1 MSSWYDPTSTGLS
14 GQADDDW
21 YNLYFEQGA
30 IGDTFGK
37 WATGSGANVG
47 GVIDTAFGAYARHTN
62 CQCEQ
67 WRDPSKTTMTWP
79 DPPLAQRSWSFD
91 AWLGVHDADNF
102 SLQTSRR
109 WNETED
115 AQISHF
121 ATVEG
126 AASPGDNVPAGDVTG
141 VTLNG
146 TIMATTDAPPVQE
159 GIVVGRV
166 VDSKVGYANSN
177 YGPSHAYIK
186 PPGIYPDGT
195 IYGLSHEIVGSARHI
210 YEPSFVSTPY
220 NDSLTFIRE
229 GIETTRVTHTRGSQP
244 TYRMIYTN
252 ERAEKRDFGVSQTQK
267 VPTGGIGGN
276 PFWLK
281 DTKDWPDILKSLHF
295 DFMPFMVPQAKT
307 RPVNY
312 RFWDSMYATALFGGP
327 TFAIVL
333 DNYGMF
339 DEEYYRMVVRHF
351 TQSEQQIT
359 QWRAGIWPDS
369 SKIDDR
375 TALCPRNYINPHAWY
390 QAMSTGK
397 VAPNHPFKDT
407 TAGDFAGG
415 SFSMEGWTGP
425 CCELVL
431 GFPPDNDVN
440 GTPLVNPRYG
450 NDMSLM
456 RSIYPYYDSKQELTM
471 NNKRKLHQHNCHVA
485 HPFAVQDYYYTF
497 VLAAES
503 SLAYGQG
510 MDIFEYSKDFAPIE
524 HLTPE
529 MLTHMLVGSPADIPF
544 TLGHRF
550 KDLLRLAGDS
560 NATSA
565 MLGECFDDT
574 VMTDPLIPKLHDP
587 IVGVVQ
593 AYVVENLQKLQKWAI
608 KEVVTVVK
616 AQGAKITEKYV
627 WPLIEAVFPKLAP
640 FIKSN
645 LKELGST
652 LTTIDFTKPTSTW
665 GPQLISKMEE
675 WFKGVATNLK
685 GAGTKWL
692 KDGGQDML
700 MRSLRNRFRSRPDT
714 GLTEEELENWGVD
727 DDGWRFPDSKFDE
740 EMSMDDSMKVRFN
753 ELESK
758 PETWIGEDVGEATE
772 AVEAGAEASMASIA
786 GPLILAVA
794 ITLVLDWWEKK
805 EEDDA
810 KAAQEAAQARAT
822 WEEYDTLRVPFNVTY
837 LTGLGPRINKFAG
850 YGSSGDSVAD
860 SQGLLQG
867 LYGAGGNVPKDL
879 IAQEIK
885 DQVDQTADSG
895 GNYSASKGQRF
906 INLDPTLVDK
916 NKRPVPV
923 AGDLRTVANL
933 IAMNHL
939 CLKVINPGFFANSE
953 NVTDAITLRAQQ
965 LLICA
970 EIIRTMRV
978 VDHFMRAASWTE
990 WVKAGLTANTP
1001 PGRPTEDAW
1010 HPYPPTPNIPTSLIP
1025 AYMTPIPVFVPTK
1038 TDMPDWWWESLQSV
1052 SGGNKK
1058 GKELFQLVEGTG
1070 APASEWDGFAEQI
1083 ANWYGG
1089 CPMYEFNDVTYVQ
1102 KDTGISR
1109 TVRTRAVPVPIFAP
1123 GRSPTMF
1130 VSSLDPT
1137 FAWPTLAVR
1146 GGPMSNFNDETKYF
1160 EQYNICYQPHPS
1172 SSDLMNIKD
1181 WRNAIKDVSCTPT
1194 FGGKRCRFILTVDTT
1209 PLFAV
1214 PDGKLVQTFRVV
1226 NESHATVVV
1235 VYVVD
1240 DGSVYPMITLKP
1252 GETGDVFKVGDFS
1265 VQRMAPVAAFYILSQ
1280 EFFADQTNALRDF
1293 TDDMMATLPYTY
1305 RSYMFTTNLIA
1316 TPMGGAASDFLGT
1329 ITVFDHTLISTN
1341 IYNFESRMN
1350 KLVAPIMSKNPHCYE
1365 PLSEFWNTYYPK
1377 LSSVEFKKHD
1387 AVCSFLLSY
1396 ILPPEKDDFGTP
1408 VATPLDKEKQINIWS
1423 LGRTVFHGDKETW
1436 TKLYNM
1442 TPSPDDLKR
1451 FPGASCTE
1459 LNSTLHPKTYPEG
1472 GLRVHRLLSYTDD
1485 PASAA
1490 RTASYSYDAEEQAIL
1505 TSYPQMRNALEAIRS
1520 DPVKIWG
1527 SGDEFFDAVVSLTND
1542 IINNNQDVY
1551 DAAQIV
1557 HKLYG
1562 ESADALDAFGAA
1574 ETIRTN
1580 RISAILR
1587 LTADI
1592 DNSRAE
1598 TAIEEYK
1605 QRTSEPSSLTR
1616 ALEMIFTVRKNPAFR
1631 EVNNTYF
1638 STYPALHQLLMQ
1650 MAKDCYNTDLRNRTN
1665 LTHPSTKQ
1673 IAYYLTTG
1681 ELASTMEA
1689 SIYFMP
1695 QLTDPAISGP
1705 TLFVAFRG
1713 TDPDKD
1719 LINKFGK
1726 TSGFSLFQ
1734 KIATFLN
1741 PYSDLMSDLHILLG
1755 TQAEAPRFDASDA
1768 LITTAGKYKMNLVLT
1783 GHSLGGSLAVHCL
1796 ERNPNVVTMA
1806 VVFNPGKGLDGSYFD
1821 QVEDNIANNVK
1832 ATTIITDTEADSI
1845 PDTLGGQ
1852 PQWIVPADF
1861 NADADLNKRNI
1872 QGTVVPDSVRVDMS
1886 QGPYVAYD
1894 WVPRKAA
1901 MPTETYTMRAT
1912 VSPTTLMT
1920 DTEADP
1926 VDWGDGEAHYQVPT
1940 DFNAD
1945 ADLQSRNMKGA
1956 IVVPGSVR
1964 ADTEY
1969 VQYDYYS
1976 LDNFSAEDDFKTR
1989 GVTGTVVPNSTR
2001 WGQPPTVLYDYTAI
2015 KTTTKTIETNV
2026 LATWI
2031 PDAEDGQW
2039 DIPATFDADAD
2050 FKTRGIAGTVVPNS
2064 TRLDMNAEAEA
2075 PLVIYDYTTTSDRPV
2090 WNWFDKL
2097 TTYRVSGTSSWPIDD
2112 DPVSVLSG
2120 GLGTTFE
2127 YVGPGV
2133 PTRLKAHSSDN
2144 WDTTAV
2150 GRDRGVPIYPPKS

>member
-1 MSSWYDPTSTGLS
+1 
-14 GQADDDW
+14 
-21 YNLYFEQGA
+21 
-30 IGDTFGK
+30 
-37 WATGSGANVG
+37 
-47 GVIDTAFGAYARHTN
+47 
-62 CQCEQ
+62 
-67 WRDPSKTTMTWP
+67 
-79 DPPLAQRSWSFD
+79 
-91 AWLGVHDADNF
+91 
-102 SLQTSRR
+102 
-109 WNETED
+109 
-115 AQISHF
+115 
-121 ATVEG
+121 
-126 AASPGDNVPAGDVTG
+126 
-141 VTLNG
+141 
-146 TIMATTDAPPVQE
+146 
-159 GIVVGRV
+159 
-166 VDSKVGYANSN
+166 
-177 YGPSHAYIK
+177 
-186 PPGIYPDGT
+186 
-195 IYGLSHEIVGSARHI
+195 
-210 YEPSFVSTPY
+210 
-220 NDSLTFIRE
+220 
-229 GIETTRVTHTRGSQP
+229 
-244 TYRMIYTN
+244 MIYTN

-295 DFMPFMVPQAKT
+295 DFMPFMVPKAKT

-359 QWRAGIWPDS
+359 QWRAGIWSDSPD
-369 SKIDDR
+369 KINDR
-375 TALCPRNYINPHAWY
+375 TALCPRNYINPHAWW
-390 QAMSTGK
+390 QAMSTQK
-397 VAPNHPFKDT
+397 VANFHPFADT
-407 TAGDFAGG
+407 RPEDFSGG
-415 SFSMEGWTGP
+415 FFSMDGWRGP

-431 GFPPDNDVN
+431 GISPETFRSIQSTWPWDID
-440 GTPLVNPRYG
+440 
-450 NDMSLM
+450 LM
-456 RSIYPYYDSKQELTM
+456 RGIYPYIDSAQELTM

-497 VLAAES
+497 VLAAEA

-529 MLTHMLVGSPADIPF
+529 MLTHMLVGSPADVPF

-608 KEVVTVVK
+608 KEVVTFVK

-627 WPLIEAVFPKLAP
+627 WPLLEAVFPKLAP

-645 LKELGST
+645 LKELGSA

-665 GPQLISKMEE
+665 GPQLLDKMEE
-675 WFKGVATNLK
+675 WFKGVEDNLK
-685 GAGTKWL
+685 GAGTAWL
-692 KDGGQDML
+692 KTDGKDML
-700 MRSLRNRFRSRPDT
+700 MQSLRNRFRSRPDA
-714 GLTEEELENWGVD
+714 GLTDEEMENWGPND
-727 DDGWRFPDSKFDE
+727 DDGWRFPDSKFDK
-740 EMSMDDSMKVRFN
+740 EMSMDDTMKANFN
-753 ELESK
+753 DMEAVE
-758 PETWIGEDVGEATE
+758 ETWVADEAGAE
-772 AVEAGAEASMASIA
+772 EGIAAIEAGAEASMASIA

-822 WEEYDTLRVPFNVTY
+822 WEEYDTFRVPFNVTY
-837 LTGLGPRINKFAG
+837 LTGLGPRINKLAG

-860 SQGLLQG
+860 SQSLLQG
-867 LYGAGGNVPKDL
+867 IYSAGGNVPKDL
-879 IAQEIK
+879 IAQEIE
-885 DQVDQTADSG
+885 DQVDQTANSDGTS
-895 GNYSASKGQRF
+895 YSASTGQRF
-906 INLDPTLVDK
+906 LNLDPTLVDK
-916 NKRPVPV
+916 NKKPVPV

-939 CLKVINPGFFANSE
+939 CLKVISPGFFANSE

-970 EIIRTMRV
+970 EVIRTMRV
-978 VDHFMRAASWTE
+978 VDHFMRAASWVE
-990 WVKAGLTANTP
+990 WAKAGWTQNS
-1001 PGRPTEDAW
+1001 RPTEDVW
-1010 HPYPPTPNIPTSLIP
+1010 HPYPPAVNVPTSLIP
-1025 AYMTPIPVFVPTK
+1025 AYMTPIPVLVPTK
-1038 TDMPDWWWESLQSV
+1038 TDMPDDWWESFKSLS
-1052 SGGNKK
+1052 GNKK
-1058 GKELFQLVEGTG
+1058 GKELFQMVEGTG
-1070 APASEWDGFAEQI
+1070 QLAAEWDILVTEITNAH
-1083 ANWYGG
+1083 GG
-1089 CPMYEFNDVTYVQ
+1089 CPMYEFNDVTYVV
-1102 KDTGISR
+1102 KNTGINT

-1146 GGPMSNFNDETKYF
+1146 GGPMSSFLDETAYF
-1160 EQYNICYQPHPS
+1160 EKNNICYQPHPS
-1172 SSDLMNIKD
+1172 SSDLMNIQD
-1181 WRNAIKDVSCTPT
+1181 WRNAITGVSCTPT
-1194 FGGKRCRFILTVDTT
+1194 FGGKQCRFILTVDTT
-1209 PLFAV
+1209 PLFAAPKNNEV
-1214 PDGKLVQTFRVV
+1214 VQTFRVV
-1226 NESHATVVV
+1226 NESGATVVV
-1235 VYVVD
+1235 VYVAD
-1240 DGSVYPMITLKP
+1240 DSDRTVIPMITIKP
-1252 GETGDVFKVGDFS
+1252 GENGDVFGGSQWSHWGTRFND
-1265 VQRMAPVAAFYILSQ
+1265 VAAFYILSQ
-1280 EFFADQTNALRDF
+1280 ELFADQTNGFKDF

-1305 RSYMFTTNLIA
+1305 RSYMFTTKLIS
-1316 TPMGGAASDFLGT
+1316 TPMGGAVSDFLGT
-1329 ITVFDHTLISTN
+1329 ITVFDHTLISNN
-1341 IYNFESRMN
+1341 IYNFESRMRT
-1350 KLVAPIMSKNPHCYE
+1350 LVVPIMAKSPHCYE

-1459 LNSTLHPKTYPEG
+1459 LNSTLHPKTYKEG

-1505 TSYPQMRNALEAIRS
+1505 ASYPQMRNALEAIRS

-1605 QRTSEPSSLTR
+1605 QKTSEPSSLTR
-1616 ALEMIFTVRKNPAFR
+1616 ALEMIFTVRKNPAFS

-1768 LITTAGKYKMNLVLT
+1768 LVATAGQYKMNLVLT

-1832 ATTIITDTEADSI
+1832 ATTIITDVDADSM
-1845 PDTLGGQ
+1845 PNPSGE
-1852 PQWIVPADF
+1852 PEWIVPADF
-1861 NADADLNKRNI
+1861 SADGDLKKRNI
-1872 QGTVVPDSVRVDMS
+1872 QGTVVPGSVRVDMS
-1886 QGPYVAYD
+1886 QGPMVAYD
-1894 WVPRKAA
+1894 YKTTAA
-1901 MPTETYTMRAT
+1901 KGMPITTTSTMKTGIMAVDSGRDDDNDQPIYLI
-1912 VSPTTLMT
+1912 PTT
-1920 DTEADP
+1920 
-1926 VDWGDGEAHYQVPT
+1926 
-1940 DFNAD
+1940 
-1945 ADLQSRNMKGA
+1945 
-1956 IVVPGSVR
+1956 
-1964 ADTEY
+1964 
-1969 VQYDYYS
+1969 
-1976 LDNFSAEDDFKTR
+1976 FS
-1989 GVTGTVVPNSTR
+1989 
-2001 WGQPPTVLYDYTAI
+2001 
-2015 KTTTKTIETNV
+2015 
-2026 LATWI
+2026 
-2031 PDAEDGQW
+2031 
-2039 DIPATFDADAD
+2039 ADAD

-2064 TRLDMNAEAEA
+2064 TRIGDNTIE
-2075 PLVIYDYTTTSDRPV
+2075 IQYDYTTTSVQP
-2090 WNWFDKL
+2090 WSASNWFDKL

-2120 GLGTTFE
+2120 GVGTTFE
-2127 YVGPGV
+2127 IVGPGV

>member
-1 MSSWYDPTSTGLS
+1 M
-14 GQADDDW
+14 DDVM
-21 YNLYFEQGA
+21 
-30 IGDTFGK
+30 FG
-37 WATGSGANVG
+37 G
-47 GVIDTAFGAYARHTN
+47 YARHTN
-62 CQCEQ
+62 TKPEQ
-67 WRDPSKTTMTWP
+67 WRDPSKTTLIWP

-91 AWLGVHDADNF
+91 AWLGIHATDDFLVRIAHP
-102 SLQTSRR
+102 RP
-109 WNETED
+109 EED
-115 AQISHF
+115 FKEMIIGHIA
-121 ATVEG
+121 VEDG
-126 AASPGDNVPAGDVTG
+126 GDVPKGPPTAVTVNGETVDVNSYGAVPG
-141 VTLNG
+141 VRAGVIIGNTKYDLDDMYG
-146 TIMATTDAPPVQE
+146 
-159 GIVVGRV
+159 
-166 VDSKVGYANSN
+166 GYT
-177 YGPSHAYIK
+177 YHK
-186 PPGIYPDGT
+186 PPGPGTDGKD
-195 IYGLSHEIVGSARHI
+195 YGLRHEIAGSVRHI
-210 YEPSFVSTPY
+210 YEPHFVSTPY
-220 NDSLTFIRE
+220 PDGLTFIRE
-229 GIETTRVTHTRGSQP
+229 GIDTTRVTYAQWPSPGDGEA
-244 TYRMIYTN
+244 YRMIYNN

-312 RFWDSMYATALFGGP
+312 RFWDSMYSTALFGGP

-339 DEEYYRMVVRHF
+339 DEEFYRMVVRHF
-351 TQSEQQIT
+351 TQTEQQIT

-369 SKIDDR
+369 PDKINDR

-390 QAMSTGK
+390 QAKYTIK
-397 VAPNHPFKDT
+397 VPADHPFKDT
-407 TAGDFAGG
+407 TAADFQNGA
-415 SFSMEGWTGP
+415 FSMAGWRGP

-431 GFPPDNDVN
+431 GI
-440 GTPLVNPRYG
+440 TPETFRSRAAEWNL
-450 NDMSLM
+450 DMDLM
-456 RSIYPYYDSKQELTM
+456 RRIYPYIDSAQELTM

-497 VLAAES
+497 VLAAEA

-510 MDIFEYSKDFAPIE
+510 MDIFEYSKEFAPIE

-587 IVGVVQ
+587 IVGVAQ
-593 AYVVENLQKLQKWAI
+593 AFVVENLQKLQKWAI
-608 KEVVTVVK
+608 KEVVTFVK

-627 WPLIEAVFPKLAP
+627 WPLLEAVFPKLAP

-645 LKELGST
+645 LQELGKT

-665 GPQLISKMEE
+665 APQLLNKMEE

-685 GAGTKWL
+685 GAGTAWL
-692 KDGGQDML
+692 KGDGGDML
-700 MRSLRNRFRSRPDT
+700 MRSLRNRFRSRPDA
-714 GLTEEELENWGVD
+714 GLTDEEMENWGPND

-740 EMSMDDSMKVRFN
+740 EMSMDDKMKLRFN
-753 ELESK
+753 DLESK
-758 PETWIGEDVGEATE
+758 PETWIGDAEDIGEATE

-805 EEDDA
+805 EEDEA
-810 KAAQEAAQARAT
+810 KAAQEAAQKAAT
-822 WEEYDTLRVPFNVTY
+822 WDDYDTFRIPFNVTY
-837 LTGLGPRINKFAG
+837 LTGLGPRINKLAG

-867 LYGAGGNVPKDL
+867 LYSAGQVFWTGNLPKDL
-879 IAQEIK
+879 IAQEIA
-885 DQVDQTADSG
+885 DQVDRTADAD

-906 INLDPTLVDK
+906 LNLDPTLVDK

-939 CLKVINPGFFANSE
+939 CLKVINPGFFVNSE

-970 EIIRTMRV
+970 EVIRTMRV
-978 VDHFMRAASWTE
+978 VDHFMRAASWVE
-990 WVKAGLTANTP
+990 WAKAGWTQNS
-1001 PGRPTEDAW
+1001 RPTQDVW
-1010 HPYPPTPNIPTSLIP
+1010 HPYPPVPNVPTSLIW
-1025 AYMTPIPVFVPTK
+1025 AYMTPIPVLVPTK
-1038 TDMPDWWWESLQSV
+1038 TDMPDDWWASLQSV
-1052 SGGNKK
+1052 SGNKK
-1058 GKELFQLVEGTG
+1058 GKELFQMVEGTG
-1070 APASEWDGFAEQI
+1070 QLAAEWDIVVTEITNAH
-1083 ANWYGG
+1083 GG
-1089 CPMYEFNDVTYVQ
+1089 CPMYEFNDVTYVH
-1102 KDTGISR
+1102 KDTGISA

-1130 VSSLDPT
+1130 VSSLDPM

-1146 GGPMSNFNDETKYF
+1146 GGPMSNFLDETAYF
-1160 EQYNICYQPHPS
+1160 EKNNICYQPHPS

-1194 FGGKRCRFILTVDTT
+1194 FGGKQCRFILTVDTT
-1209 PLFAV
+1209 PVFTV
-1214 PDGKLVQTFRVV
+1214 PVGSLVQTFRVV

-1280 EFFADQTNALRDF
+1280 ELFGDQDERAYYRDF
-1293 TDDMMATLPYTY
+1293 TDDMLANLPYTY
-1305 RSYMFTTNLIA
+1305 RSYMFTTKLIS
-1316 TPMGGAASDFLGT
+1316 TPNGGAVSDFLGT
-1329 ITVFDHTLISTN
+1329 ITVFDHTLVSTN
-1341 IYNFESRMN
+1341 IYNFESRMRT
-1350 KLVAPIMSKNPHCYE
+1350 LVAPIMSKNPHCYE
-1365 PLSEFWNTYYPK
+1365 PLAEFWNTYYPK

-1387 AVCSFLLSY
+1387 AVCGFLLRY

-1408 VATPLDKEKQINIWS
+1408 VATPLDKNKQINIWS

-1436 TKLYNM
+1436 TQLYNM

-1459 LNSTLHPKTYPEG
+1459 LNSTMHPKTYPEG

-1527 SGDEFFDAVVSLTND
+1527 SGEEFFDAVVSLTND
-1542 IINNNQDVY
+1542 ILNNNQDVY

-1592 DNSRAE
+1592 DNSRAV

-1605 QRTSEPSSLTR
+1605 QKTSEPSSLTR
-1616 ALEMIFTVRKNPAFR
+1616 ALEMIFTVRKNPTFN

-1638 STYPALHQLLMQ
+1638 STYPAFHQLLMQ
-1650 MAKDCYNTDLRNRTN
+1650 MSKDCYNTDLRNRTN
-1665 LTHPSTKQ
+1665 LTHPTTKQ

-1695 QLTDPAISGP
+1695 QLTDAAISGP

-1768 LITTAGKYKMNLVLT
+1768 LVGTAGQYKMNLVLT

-1832 ATTIITDTEADSI
+1832 ATTIITEIKGVDSGRDDDNDQPIYLVPPTFKAD
-1845 PDTLGGQ
+1845 D
-1852 PQWIVPADF
+1852 
-1861 NADADLNKRNI
+1861 DLNKRNI
-1872 QGTVVPDSVRVDMS
+1872 QGTVVPGSVRVDMS
-1886 QGPYVAYD
+1886 QGPMVAYD

-1901 MPTETYTMRAT
+1901 MSTETYTLSAT
-1912 VSPTTLMT
+1912 VTVPPTTII
-1920 DTEADP
+1920 TEIKGVDSGRDDDNDQPIYLVPPTFKAD
-1926 VDWGDGEAHYQVPT
+1926 D
-1940 DFNAD
+1940 
-1945 ADLQSRNMKGA
+1945 DLNKRNIQGT
-1956 IVVPGSVR
+1956 VVPGSVR
-1964 ADTEY
+1964 VDMSQGPMVA
-1969 VQYDYYS
+1969 YDYYS
-1976 LDNFSAEDDFKTR
+1976 LNNFSAEADFQTR
-1989 GVTGTVVPNSTR
+1989 GITGTVVPNSTR

-2015 KTTTKTIETNV
+2015 KTTTNTIETNV

-2039 DIPATFDADAD
+2039 DVPATFDAIAD

-2064 TRLDMNAEAEA
+2064 TRLDMNQDKGAEA

-2133 PTRLKAHSSDN
+2133 PTKLKAHSSDN

-2150 GRDRGVPIYPPKS
+2150 GRDRGVPIYPPKK